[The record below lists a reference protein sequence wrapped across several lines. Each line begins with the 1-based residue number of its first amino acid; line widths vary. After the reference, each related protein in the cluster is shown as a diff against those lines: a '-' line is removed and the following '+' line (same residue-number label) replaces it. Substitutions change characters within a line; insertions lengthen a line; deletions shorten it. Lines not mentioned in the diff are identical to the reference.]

1 MYDFA
6 EGASPQTKEYV
17 WNSHHK
23 DDLFSKI
30 IQFDCQKK
38 NIKVPYFQ
46 KPKEGMTINEEIIQD
61 YLKMNEYP
69 FYIGDDNQ
77 MAEIMPD
84 GAVTFYEANEKLL
97 SYRVQISDNQLNEYR
112 RGNGVTKFKVKYK
125 NDTYVV
131 PLLSLHK
138 SLYFSR
144 SLEYSMECYH

>member
-6 EGASPQTKEYV
+6 EGASTQTKEYV

-23 DDLFSKI
+23 DDLLSKI

-77 MAEIMPD
+77 MADIMPD

-112 RGNGVTKFKVKYK
+112 RGNGVTKFKVNYK

-131 PLLSLHK
+131 PMILLLHHPK
-138 SLYFSR
+138 
-144 SLEYSMECYH
+144 